1 VLNNKRGNK
10 MKKATIFTIVMA
22 MFFMISCQQK
32 KSNSN
37 QSKTETEIKV
47 ESNKKVLE
55 NLDVILSPFE
65 DMTEFALENNE
76 KGIEK
81 SLDKIRKGIDNKIF
95 ESNLSPENYKILN
108 SKLEKLKELFVQK
121 KYNEVA
127 LASTEIFEFNVSNFV
142 DGNKIEN
149 QIHIEHLDY
158 MGFKILAL
166 LNQDKI
172 DWENIEL
179 TISNAQKKWIALSP
193 KVTDSNLKE
202 SFDYLF
208 ESLQLSAKN
217 EDTNMIKILAKMD
230 LSLVDVLENSI

>member
-1 VLNNKRGNK
+1 
-10 MKKATIFTIVMA
+10 MKKATILTLGMA
-22 MFFMISCQQK
+22 IFFIISCQQK
-32 KSNSN
+32 KSDFS
-37 QSKTETEIKV
+37 QSKNETVKSEVKA
-47 ESNKKVLE
+47 EPNKKVFE

-81 SLDKIRKGIDNKIF
+81 SLDKIKKGIDNKIF

-179 TISNAQKKWIALSP
+179 TISNVQKKWIALSP

-230 LSLVDVLENSI
+230 LTLVDVLENSI